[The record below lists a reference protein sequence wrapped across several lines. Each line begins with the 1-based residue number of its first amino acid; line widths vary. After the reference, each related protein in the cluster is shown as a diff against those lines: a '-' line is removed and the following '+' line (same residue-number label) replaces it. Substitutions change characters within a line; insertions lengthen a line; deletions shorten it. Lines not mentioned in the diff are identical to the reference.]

1 MFKTIDVAEGVY
13 LHLIPTTQFATT
25 RIELN
30 FSEPLNQTRMGDRII
45 ISNMLENSS
54 QAYPSQTDLARKLS
68 QMYGAAFGV
77 ETVKNGQ
84 VHTMRVRFNLVH
96 DVFTEP
102 ETTLLPEG
110 FAFLAEMLN
119 RPLGND
125 ESGFDLT
132 VFERQQD
139 NILDELAGLEDDRP
153 YVARR
158 DALSRYYDDPAM
170 ALPAYGSVA
179 LVEQSNPLS
188 AWQTWQSTLAGN
200 RVDIVV
206 LGDVDET
213 ILLTAIK
220 QLGLGNRQCDVSPY
234 YEQAEPKA
242 VDAALVTTDANQ
254 TQLVQIYQLNVSDD
268 KRFSAYAFD
277 DIFGGVAVS
286 RLFNEVREVQGL
298 AYTVASDFNYYNRT
312 VTVTAGVDQNRLAAA
327 KEAISTE
334 LTRLQTQLV
343 SDEELATIKKLMLTS
358 YLTGLDSQSQLTDR
372 AFDQSLSQRQLTQT
386 EWQAKLAQV
395 SAEDIRLAAQ
405 QMKLA
410 VDYTA
415 IGAANESSEEI

>member
-1 MFKTIDVAEGVY
+1 MFKTINVTQGVY

-30 FSEPLNQTRMGDRII
+30 FSEPLNQARMGDRII

-54 QAYPSQTDLARKLS
+54 EMYPSQTDLARKLS
-68 QMYGAAFGV
+68 EMYGAAFGV
-77 ETVKNGQ
+77 ETVKNGY

-96 DVFTEP
+96 DIFTEP
-102 ETTLLPEG
+102 KTSLLPEG
-110 FAFLAEMLN
+110 FAFLAEMLKH
-119 RPLGND
+119 PLGND
-125 ESGFDLT
+125 EDGFDLT

-158 DALSRYYDDPAM
+158 DALSMYYEDPAM

-179 LVEQSNPLS
+179 LVEESTPKS
-188 AWQTWQSTLAGN
+188 AWETWQSTLVNN

-206 LGDVDET
+206 LGDVDESS
-213 ILLTAIK
+213 LMRAVANLE
-220 QLGLGNRQCDVSPY
+220 LSGRECDVSPY
-234 YEQAEPKA
+234 YDQAAPMEMQA
-242 VDAALVTTDANQ
+242 TQVTTDANQ
-254 TQLVQIYQLNVSDD
+254 TQLVQIYQLKVSDD

-286 RLFNEVREVQGL
+286 RLFNQVREVQGL
-298 AYTVASDFNYYNRT
+298 AYTVSSDFNYYNRT
-312 VTVTAGVDQNRLAAA
+312 VTVTAGVDQNRLAEA
-327 KEAISTE
+327 KQAINAE
-334 LTRLQTQLV
+334 LVRLQTELV

-358 YLTGLDSQSQLTDR
+358 YLTGLDSQSQITDR
-372 AFDQSLSQRQLTQT
+372 AFDQSLSNRNLTQD
-386 EWQAKLAQV
+386 EWQAKLTDV
-395 SAEDIRLAAQ
+395 NAEDIRDAAQ

-415 IGAANESSEEI
+415 IGAANESSEEV